1 LSRGKWEAWGGGKVM
16 KHRLIQ
22 ALLLGVPA
30 AATFSTGVSI
40 VQAAE
45 ECRLK
50 PDSTAPSGSR
60 WVYRIN
66 RADHRHCWYLSSK
79 AGITHSHLAHR
90 YRHLAGD
97 PEAAR
102 QDQQGGD
109 SDLQTAFA
117 PSDKTDVA
125 VAAKLPP
132 MPQAATPSTEHPP
145 DDLIPR
151 SVSTVVYRLPTASAK
166 TVTEPTAPA
175 LPVRTV
181 TPAATSKSNAVLLAG
196 AAAAALCFAGG
207 VFHFTR
213 RVHRSV
219 RLDSVADGHDV
230 RVSVGDRSLVDTI
243 TSDLVEG
250 VEQGLCNLKR
260 DQQRNYVNLPLSDET
275 HDEPTVF
282 LPHAAGWLSQPKA
295 KSRTPANY
303 QLADA

>member
-1 LSRGKWEAWGGGKVM
+1 M

-30 AATFSTGVSI
+30 AATFSMGVSI

-117 PSDKTDVA
+117 PPDKTDGA

-132 MPQAATPSTEHPP
+132 MPQAATPSTEQPP

-151 SVSTVVYRLPTASAK
+151 SVSTIVYRLPTANAQ
-166 TVTEPTAPA
+166 TVTAPTVPAPS
-175 LPVRTV
+175 VRTM
-181 TPAATSKSNAVLLAG
+181 TPAATSKSNVVLLAG
-196 AAAAALCFAGG
+196 VAAAALCFAGG

-219 RLDSVADGHDV
+219 RLDAVADGHGV
-230 RVSVGDRSLVDTI
+230 REPVGGRSLVDAI
-243 TSDLVEG
+243 TSDLVQG
-250 VEQGLCNLKR
+250 VEQGLRNLKR
-260 DQQRNYVNLPLSDET
+260 DQQRSRETLPLSDEKRDDT
-275 HDEPTVF
+275 AVF
-282 LPHAAGWLSQPKA
+282 LPHAAAWLSGPKA
-295 KSRTPANY
+295 KPRTLANC

>member
-1 LSRGKWEAWGGGKVM
+1 MGTGEGEVL

-30 AATFSTGVSI
+30 AVTFSVSVSI

-66 RADHRHCWYLSSK
+66 RADHRHCWHLSSK
-79 AGITHSHLAHR
+79 AAIAHTHVAHR
-90 YRHLAGD
+90 YRHLGGD

-109 SDLQTAFA
+109 SDLQTALA
-117 PSDKTDVA
+117 PTDKTDVA

-132 MPQAATPSTEHPP
+132 MPQAATPSTEQPP

-151 SVSTVVYRLPTASAK
+151 NVPTIVYRVPRASAQ
-166 TVTEPTAPA
+166 TVTESTVPA
-175 LPVRTV
+175 IPVRTV
-181 TPAATSKSNAVLLAG
+181 TEAAATTRSNVVLLAG
-196 AAAAALCFAGG
+196 AAAGALCFACG

-213 RVHRSV
+213 RVHRSP
-219 RLDSVADGHDV
+219 RLDAVADEHG
-230 RVSVGDRSLVDTI
+230 VGEPVGGTSLVDVI
-243 TSDLVEG
+243 TSDCIDVELK
-250 VEQGLCNLKR
+250 QGQQLNCENLS
-260 DQQRNYVNLPLSDET
+260 LLDEI
-275 HDEPTVF
+275 HDDAVF
-282 LPHAAGWLSQPKA
+282 LPHAAAWLSAPKA
-295 KSRTPANY
+295 KPRTPANY